1 MLSREDHSALDAL
14 SDALADAASLHQDAA
29 KVAKSAQLQ
38 ALLSARAERLQ
49 ALSTD
54 VRRDGEDREAGSPM
68 GWIDRLRLTI
78 DQWFEDK
85 DEAANAASKDTK
97 DDLVRLIDGYL
108 RGQELSPQVRAVFE
122 QVRQKIAPG
131 RAMTEDVGLK
141 SLPV

>member
-1 MLSREDHSALDAL
+1 MLSREDRSALDAL
-14 SDALADAASLHQDAA
+14 SDALADAASLHRGAA

-38 ALLSARAERLQ
+38 ALLAARSERLQ
-49 ALSTD
+49 SLSAN
-54 VRRDGEDREAGSPM
+54 VRGDGEDRDAGSPM

-85 DEAANAASKDTK
+85 DEAANAASNDAK
-97 DDLVRLIDGYL
+97 DDLVRLIDSYL
-108 RGQELSPQVRAVFE
+108 RGQELSSEVRAVFG

-131 RAMTEDVGLK
+131 RAVTEEVGLR